1 MKSTVMEI
9 DEYYFQ
15 SIMGRLPNQFELDV
29 FASSIA
35 SGMDAAVGFLWDELN
50 ETAKDAVEYYNTQA
64 SACNQ
69 S

>member
-15 SIMGRLPNQFELDV
+15 NAIGRLPNQFELDI
-29 FASSIA
+29 FANSLSDGI
-35 SGMDAAVGFLWDELN
+35 DAAVGFLWDELN

-64 SACNQ
+64 TSCTQ
-69 S
+69 E